1 MRRFSRSPSLPGQ
14 RPRALCLLIMALA
27 LLAVTDLHAAGTLS
41 MRSRVEVTVE
51 SVRVSDLFSGPL
63 PSALQRLKKRVIFN
77 APMPGKEHSVPGA
90 FLVRKI
96 HLLQGCSTL
105 EINAPSRVR
114 ISRTGQV
121 ISMDRLIPYL
131 DRAAERTWKEPITLT
146 KVRVI
151 GRRTMPGGAITFTPD
166 TKRLRIRKNR
176 MELPL
181 AVFVDKKPA
190 GRLTLTATALAMRE
204 VVVTT
209 KAVRQG
215 DALTPG
221 QVTLKSRAVA
231 PSNLGVILDPSRA
244 MGRMATRPIPPDTVL
259 TAKMLKTPPLVKRGE
274 GVRIAYTSG
283 NMLISATG
291 IAKEAGGMGDFINV
305 KNSRSG
311 KRITC
316 RIIGVRRV
324 EPLL

>member
-1 MRRFSRSPSLPGQ
+1 MRRFSCSQGLQRQ
-14 RPRALCLLIMALA
+14 RPKALCLMILI
-27 LLAVTDLHAAGTLS
+27 LLAATDLQAAGTLS
-41 MRSRVEVTVE
+41 MRSRVEVTME

-63 PSALQRLKKRVIFN
+63 PSPLQRLKKRVVFN
-77 APMPGKEHSVPGA
+77 APMPGKEHSVPGS

-96 HLLQGCSTL
+96 QLLPGCSTL
-105 EINAPSRVR
+105 KINAPSRVL

-121 ISMDRLIPYL
+121 ISLDRLLPYL
-131 DRAAERTWKEPITLT
+131 ERAAERTWKEPITLT
-146 KVRVI
+146 KIRVM
-151 GRRTMPGGAITFTPD
+151 GRRTMPGGTITFSPD

-181 AVFVDKKPA
+181 TVFVDKKST
-190 GRLTLTATALAMRE
+190 GRLTLTATALAMRD

-209 KAVRQG
+209 KAIHQG
-215 DALTPG
+215 DSLTPG
-221 QVTLKSRAVA
+221 QVMLKSRAVA
-231 PSNLGVILDPSRA
+231 PSNLGLILDPARA
-244 MGRMATRPIPPDTVL
+244 VGRMATRPIPTDTVL

-316 RIIGVRRV
+316 RITGVRRV